1 MEEKKEI
8 KISLS
13 TFFLVLA
20 IIVIIIMGYLIYKLY
35 NEKAVETDKIYNLKN
50 EIISLQNTVSQLNE
64 AKGNISNTINNVDS
78 VNNTNMNND
87 ISSVYLKINC
97 NGTDISNSF
106 KKGENFE
113 FDLLGKKYKITINNI
128 TENKIEL
135 KSNSYGLFPK
145 REDGTISLIDNVDT
159 FELYKNKKLVLSFQA
174 TDVSSN
180 VEIIWE

>member
-78 VNNTNMNND
+78 
-87 ISSVYLKINC
+87 C
-97 NGTDISNSF
+97 
-106 KKGENFE
+106 
-113 FDLLGKKYKITINNI
+113 YKI
-128 TENKIEL
+128 
-135 KSNSYGLFPK
+135 
-145 REDGTISLIDNVDT
+145 
-159 FELYKNKKLVLSFQA
+159 
-174 TDVSSN
+174 
-180 VEIIWE
+180 